1 MYVKVNLDKPTGI
14 SPGSAAPKRNKVV
27 IIDAD
32 DILVM
37 PPRDGN
43 SVNMVGNFVMKPGA
57 KMIEFYVTKSKI
69 SAPAETDGEEGSINI
84 KQMFE
89 CQVPGNEL
97 PLKEFVQN
105 WLGRNVIIIHESCT
119 DNFKEVVGTTCA
131 PLQMKPSKQD
141 NNDGRHYALKFEQFA
156 KSAWLPGH
164 YTGEYV
170 FNGPVTVSDNENI
183 AIDLELLQYKL
194 AISNAATS
202 ITIESFDN
210 SGSNDDGKVVTLIG
224 SGGTNPSV
232 LTQGPC
238 TNDPIS
244 NPIETILKN
253 GYQWTAIEGAIIQ
266 LQYYQAGGKIYLIE
280 VSRS

>member
-1 MYVKVNLDKPTGI
+1 MYVKVNLDKPAGI

-37 PPRDGN
+37 PPRDGK
-43 SVNMVGNFVMKPGA
+43 SVNMVGNFVMKAGA
-57 KMIEFYVTKSKI
+57 KMIEFYVTKSKV
-69 SAPAETDGEEGSINI
+69 SAPAETDGEEDSINI

-131 PLQMKPSKQD
+131 PLQMKPTKQD

-164 YTGEYV
+164 YTGEYIFAAPFV
-170 FNGPVTVSDNENI
+170 VTDATEIPLFIDNGF
-183 AIDLELLQYKL
+183 QYKL
-194 AISNAATS
+194 PAAETTAAIGVNGIDMVHGA
-202 ITIESFDN
+202 F
-210 SGSNDDGKVVTLIG
+210 VTLIG
-224 SGGTNPSV
+224 SGG
-232 LTQGPC
+232 
-238 TNDPIS
+238 S
-244 NPIETILKN
+244 NPLTLSNGAAGSVTVGLKS
-253 GYQWTAIEGAIIQ
+253 GTTWTALDGAVLQ
-266 LQYYQAGGKIYLIE
+266 LKVFKAGATTYLFE
-280 VSRS
+280 LSRS

>member
-1 MYVKVNLDKPTGI
+1 MTYIKVNLDKPAGI

-32 DILVM
+32 DISVM
-37 PPRDGN
+37 PPRDES

-57 KMIEFYVTKSKI
+57 KMIEFYVTKSKV
-69 SAPAETDGEEGSINI
+69 SAPFETDGEEDSISI

-119 DNFKEVVGTTCA
+119 DDFKEVVGTTCA
-131 PLQMKPSKQD
+131 PLQMKPAKQD

-164 YTGEYV
+164 YTGEYI
-170 FNGPVTVSDNENI
+170 FAAPYTVSDATAI
-183 AIDLELLQYKL
+183 AMNPLNGSQYKL
-194 AISNAATS
+194 PATS
-202 ITIESFDN
+202 SATSAEVASVSQSHGQI
-210 SGSNDDGKVVTLIG
+210 VTLIG
-224 SGGTNPSV
+224 SGGTTPTV
-232 LTQGPC
+232 LAPGDNGDVAVILRNA
-238 TNDPIS
+238 TN
-244 NPIETILKN
+244 
-253 GYQWTAIEGAIIQ
+253 WTALDGAVIQ
-266 LQYYQAGGKIYLIE
+266 FQVYAGGALTYLIE
-280 VSRS
+280 LSRS

>member
-1 MYVKVNLDKPTGI
+1 MYVKVNLDKPAGI

-43 SVNMVGNFVMKPGA
+43 SVNMVGNFVMKTGA
-57 KMIEFYVTKSKI
+57 KMIEFYVTKSKV
-69 SAPAETDGEEGSINI
+69 SSPAETDGEEDSINI

-131 PLQMKPSKQD
+131 PLQMKPTKQD

-164 YTGEYV
+164 YTGEYIFAAPYAV
-170 FNGPVTVSDNENI
+170 ADALNVPLDAENGY
-183 AIDLELLQYKL
+183 QYKL
-194 AISNAATS
+194 PATTES
-202 ITIESFDN
+202 TIIAFDSFIVDH
-210 SGSNDDGKVVTLIG
+210 GKIITLIG
-224 SGGTNPSV
+224 QGGTVPAVLQQGSV
-232 LTQGPC
+232 SYA
-238 TNDPIS
+238 DI
-244 NPIETILKN
+244 ILKS
-253 GYQWTAIEGAIIQ
+253 GTTWTALEGAVIQ
-266 LQYYQAGGKIYLIE
+266 LQAYKAGELNYLIE
-280 VSRS
+280 LSRS